1 MDNIEQNIPEQTGEP
16 IQELSHTDKMTGI
29 FSEPSATFERMA
41 KFPPKVID
49 WILPIILLFLIIEV
63 AQILVL
69 SNEEIF
75 FQEKQRQMQKTEK
88 TFNELVEKNQM
99 TREQA
104 DQQLEQAR
112 QRWDMARTPIAYIFQ
127 TIAIFIFG
135 SIFFF
140 LVVLI
145 YFLFA
150 KFAFKGV
157 GTFQSALV
165 ASGLPAYI
173 TILQVILGAIFS
185 LTFGMLMKD
194 TSVAS
199 FIGMDKSTLVGFL
212 LAKIDP
218 LTIWAY
224 SVVSIGLA
232 KMYKSQSSLKYF
244 MVVFGIWIVG
254 GLLLWLLGKVVPFL
268 SFITEM

>member
-1 MDNIEQNIPEQTGEP
+1 MDNIEQSNPEQTGEP
-16 IQELSHTDKMTGI
+16 NAELTHTDKMTGI
-29 FSEPSATFERMA
+29 FSEPSITFEKMA

-49 WILPIILLFLIIEV
+49 WILPILLLFLIIDIT
-63 AQILVL
+63 QILVM

-75 FQEKQRQMQKTEK
+75 FQEKQKQMQKTEK
-88 TFNELVEKNQM
+88 LFNEMVEKNQM

-104 DQQLEQAR
+104 NQQLEQAR
-112 QRWDMARTPIAYIFQ
+112 QRMEMGRGAVGYVFQ
-127 TIAIFIFG
+127 TIGIFVVG

-140 LVVLI
+140 IIALI

-150 KFAFKGV
+150 KFAFKGA

-173 TILQVILGAIFS
+173 TILQVIIVAILS
-185 LTFGMLMKD
+185 LAFGRLMRD
-194 TSVAS
+194 TSVAA
-199 FIGMDKSTLVGFL
+199 FIGMDKSTIIGFF
-212 LAKIDP
+212 LAKVDP
-218 LTIWAY
+218 LLIWVY

-232 KMYKSQSSLKYF
+232 KMYKSESSLKYF
-244 MVVFGIWIVG
+244 ILVFGIWIIG
-254 GLLLWLLGKVVPFL
+254 GLLFWLLGKVVPFL